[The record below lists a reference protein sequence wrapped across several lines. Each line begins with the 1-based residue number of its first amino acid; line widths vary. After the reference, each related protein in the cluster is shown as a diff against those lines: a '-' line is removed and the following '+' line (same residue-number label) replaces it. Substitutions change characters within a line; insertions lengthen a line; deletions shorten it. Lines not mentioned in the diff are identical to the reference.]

1 MTTTPKP
8 ITAEAPA
15 TATQKTPKGDFLGF
29 APPTSNT
36 TYTPNQFFDVCLP
49 HYSRGVVRLVA
60 YMIRKTLGWCD
71 ANGNPQEDTIL
82 VSYQDLVN
90 RAGISR
96 DMIREA
102 IDEAIAANFIRCVR
116 KGRPK
121 SANKPAITA
130 LYELCWHDTDE
141 YIRDPELFQGFY
153 EGEGNRTDIP
163 NQFFDYVIPNEPLSL
178 IKVVGSVI
186 RFSIGF
192 QARRGRRRQ
201 QVQLSYSDIQRYANI
216 RNRTILSSA
225 ISDALDKN
233 YLVRIKEGL
242 FTPTTE
248 EQTSTTYA
256 VKWLDVPFYLPIGQK
271 NVPEAEEGIG
281 QKNVPG
287 ERSEKRTR
295 NGQKNVPE
303 DRSEKRTSIEI
314 KHINETKKQQQQA
327 ENGLLVAVA
336 QLDIFNILKNEGF
349 STRDAEAL
357 ANAHPEEQIR
367 NQINWLR
374 KRNPNR
380 NRLGMLRRA
389 IEENWPEPLGSSDQE
404 RTKGPCDARTFAMY
418 FYAGFSGN
426 RDVPTAEPSG
436 ADTEAAERFVS
447 HLLKVWPDQNRISQ
461 WGYEFGQMVSE
472 KTQGHRNTIVSC
484 VIGLRSYGDEFYKQV
499 KRTRQEVIQEA
510 VKKARIEHKREFL
523 SEYIQHLLAEEERI
537 KTESPEAYAAFEE
550 ERVKERGFIEKNRF
564 YSDEQRAEQLRLF
577 EEERHRL
584 NHFVQFFKQVPG
596 FWQWDAVRNPHA
608 FDKSRV
614 AV

>member
-15 TATQKTPKGDFLGF
+15 TATAKAPQGTFQGF

-71 ANGNPQEDTIL
+71 ADGNPQEDTIL

-102 IDEAIAANFIRCVR
+102 INEAIAANFIRCVR

-121 SANKPAITA
+121 STNKPAITA

-141 YIRDPELFQGFY
+141 YIRDPKLFQGFY

-163 NQFFDYVIPNEPLSL
+163 NQFFDHVIPNEPLSL

-201 QVQLSYSDIQRYANI
+201 QVQLSYNDIQRYANI

-225 ISDALDKN
+225 ISAALDKN

-248 EQTSTTYA
+248 EQISTTYA
-256 VKWLDVPFYLPIGQK
+256 VKWLDIKFYLPIGQK
-271 NVPEAEEGIG
+271 NVPEPEEGIG
-281 QKNVPG
+281 QKNVP
-287 ERSEKRTR
+287 EHRSEKRTR
-295 NGQKNVPE
+295 IGQKNVPE

-314 KHINETKKQQQQA
+314 KQINKTYKQQQLA
-327 ENGLLVAVA
+327 ENEHSVAAAPEILSLL
-336 QLDIFNILKNEGF
+336 QEHGF
-349 STRDAEAL
+349 SAPDAQRIASTY
-357 ANAHPEEQIR
+357 PPEQIQD
-367 NQINWLR
+367 QINWLKRR
-374 KRNPNR
+374 KPTLNPT
-380 NRLGMLRRA
+380 GMLRRA
-389 IEENWPEPLGSSDQE
+389 IEDNWPEPSDSTLQASEITHELG
-404 RTKGPCDARTFAMY
+404 CVFASH
-418 FYAGFSGN
+418 FYAGFAGN
-426 RDVPTAEPSG
+426 NQEPTAKPSTK
-436 ADTEAAERFVS
+436 DTQDAQPYVER
-447 HLLKVWPDQNRISQ
+447 LLRVWPEEPLVGE
-461 WGYEFGQMVSE
+461 WGRQFGQLVAQA
-472 KTQGHRNTIVSC
+472 TQSQKNVIVSC
-484 VIGLRSYGDEFYKQV
+484 VAALRSYGDRFYKEHLSRRERMV
-499 KRTRQEVIQEA
+499 REVTERA
-510 VKKARIEHKREFL
+510 AAAHKKKYL
-523 SEYIQHLLAEEERI
+523 SEYVQFLSAEQNRI
-537 KTESPEAYAAFEE
+537 CNENPEAFQAFLQHRADERHQLEKNPFFTPEQRTEYLDTFDKEENRLAAFA
-550 ERVKERGFIEKNRF
+550 G
-564 YSDEQRAEQLRLF
+564 
-577 EEERHRL
+577 
-584 NHFVQFFKQVPG
+584 FFKEVPN
-596 FWQWDAVRNPHA
+596 FWQWDRKFNHA
-608 FDKSRV
+608 PFDKSKV
-614 AV
+614 TI